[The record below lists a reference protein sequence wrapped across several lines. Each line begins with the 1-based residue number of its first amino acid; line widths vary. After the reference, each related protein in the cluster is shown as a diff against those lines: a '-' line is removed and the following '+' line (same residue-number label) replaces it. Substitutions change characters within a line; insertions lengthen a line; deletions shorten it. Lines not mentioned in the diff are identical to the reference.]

1 MSSDTVTQPRH
12 QRRRMSRIR
21 RSEIIAGWGFMAP
34 FAILFAFV
42 LLVPMITAIRSSL
55 YRMESTGGGLFGGG
69 ELTETFVGFANLQW
83 AATNETFWTGIAR
96 VGAYALFQIPVM
108 TLGAMLLALLLDS
121 IVIRRPG
128 FFRISYFLPFAIP
141 GIVAAMLW
149 LYLYTPELS
158 PIMRYLPS
166 WVNFMAPD
174 VILAS
179 MANMT
184 TWTYTGYN
192 MLIFLA
198 ALQAIPQEL
207 YEAARIDGAREW
219 QIATRIKIPIMG
231 NAILLSVLMS
241 IIGTVQLFNEPV
253 VMETVNPWM
262 GKAYTP
268 MMMAYN
274 TMTGGLSPSG
284 NGHAS
289 AISVMMAVV
298 AGVMAFVYWSVQR
311 KVTK

>member
-1 MSSDTVTQPRH
+1 
-12 QRRRMSRIR
+12 
-21 RSEIIAGWGFMAP
+21 MAP
-34 FAILFAFV
+34 FAILFALV

-55 YRMESTGGGLFGGG
+55 FRMESTGGGLFGGG

-83 AATNETFWTGIAR
+83 AATNEAFWTGIAR

-121 IVIRRPG
+121 TVIRRPG

-207 YEAARIDGAREW
+207 YEAARIDGAKEW

-298 AGVMAFVYWSVQR
+298 AGVMALVYWSVQR

>member
-1 MSSDTVTQPRH
+1 MSSDTVTQPRRK
-12 QRRRMSRIR
+12 RRRMSRIR

-83 AATNETFWTGIAR
+83 AATNEAFWTGIAR

>member
-1 MSSDTVTQPRH
+1 MSSDTVTQPRRK
-12 QRRRMSRIR
+12 RRRMSRIR

-69 ELTETFVGFANLQW
+69 ELTETFVGLANLQW

-207 YEAARIDGAREW
+207 YEAARIDGAKEW

>member
-1 MSSDTVTQPRH
+1 MSSDTMTQPRRT
-12 QRRRMSRIR
+12 RRRMSRIR

-34 FAILFAFV
+34 FAILFALV

-55 YRMESTGGGLFGGG
+55 FRMESTGGGLFGGG

-83 AATNETFWTGIAR
+83 AATNEAFWTGIAR

-121 IVIRRPG
+121 TVIRRPG

-207 YEAARIDGAREW
+207 YEAARIDGAKEW

-298 AGVMAFVYWSVQR
+298 AGVMALVYWSVQR

>member
-1 MSSDTVTQPRH
+1 MSSDTMTRPRRA
-12 QRRRMSRIR
+12 RRRMSKIR

-34 FAILFAFV
+34 FAILFALV

-55 YRMESTGGGLFGGG
+55 FRMESTGGGLFGGG

-83 AATNETFWTGIAR
+83 AATNGAFWTGIAR

-121 IVIRRPG
+121 TVIRRPG

-207 YEAARIDGAREW
+207 YEAARIDGAKEW

-298 AGVMAFVYWSVQR
+298 AGVMALVYWSVQR

>member
-1 MSSDTVTQPRH
+1 MSSDTVTQPRRK
-12 QRRRMSRIR
+12 RRRMSRIR

-34 FAILFAFV
+34 FAILFALV

-55 YRMESTGGGLFGGG
+55 FRMDSTGGGLFGGG

-83 AATNETFWTGIAR
+83 AATNGAFWTGIAR

-121 IVIRRPG
+121 TVIRRPG

-207 YEAARIDGAREW
+207 YEAARIDGAKEW

-289 AISVMMAVV
+289 AISVMMAIV
-298 AGVMAFVYWSVQR
+298 AGVMALVYWSVQR